1 MNKKTQAVLT
11 ICVDI
16 SMLAVIVAA
25 SYLLLTGRVQG
36 WLQIAAQTAVIIA
49 IPTIFFLTFL
59 TFGTSRYE
67 KLKMEDDDADDAY
80 DMNDADNTH
89 DVYDMNDADDAH
101 DTHDTDDTH
110 DVQPAPDT
118 QKHTAPGTDSTT
130 QT

>member
-80 DMNDADNTH
+80 DTH
-89 DVYDMNDADDAH
+89 DVYDTHDMNDADD
-101 DTHDTDDTH
+101 THDVLDAH

-118 QKHTAPGTDSTT
+118 LKHTAPGTDSTT

>member
-80 DMNDADNTH
+80 DTDDTH
-89 DVYDMNDADDAH
+89 DVYD
-101 DTHDTDDTH
+101 THDVHDAH

-118 QKHTAPGTDSTT
+118 QKHTAPETDSTT

>member
-67 KLKMEDDDADDAY
+67 KLKMEDVDADD
-80 DMNDADNTH
+80 TH
-89 DVYDMNDADDAH
+89 DVYDVNDADD
-101 DTHDTDDTH
+101 THDTH

-118 QKHTAPGTDSTT
+118 QKQKAPGTDSTT

>member
-67 KLKMEDDDADDAY
+67 KLKMEDDDDDV
-80 DMNDADNTH
+80 NDAG
-89 DVYDMNDADDAH
+89 
-101 DTHDTDDTH
+101 DTH
-110 DVQPAPDT
+110 DVQPGAAQQPAPDT
-118 QKHTAPGTDSTT
+118 QKHTAPETDSTT

>member
-16 SMLAVIVAA
+16 SMLAVIVAV

-67 KLKMEDDDADDAY
+67 KLKMEDDDDDV
-80 DMNDADNTH
+80 NDA
-89 DVYDMNDADDAH
+89 
-101 DTHDTDDTH
+101 DDTH
-110 DVQPAPDT
+110 DVQPGAAQQPAPDT
-118 QKHTAPGTDSTT
+118 QKHTAPETDSTT

>member
-36 WLQIAAQTAVIIA
+36 WLQIAAQMAVIIA

-67 KLKMEDDDADDAY
+67 KLKMEDVDADD
-80 DMNDADNTH
+80 TH

-101 DTHDTDDTH
+101 DTHDVHDTDDTH
-110 DVQPAPDT
+110 DVQPVPDT

>member
-80 DMNDADNTH
+80 DTDDTH
-89 DVYDMNDADDAH
+89 DVNDADD
-101 DTHDTDDTH
+101 THDVHDAH

-118 QKHTAPGTDSTT
+118 QKQKAPGTDSTT

>member
-25 SYLLLTGRVQG
+25 SYLLLTGRVEG

-59 TFGTSRYE
+59 TFGTSRYK
-67 KLKMEDDDADDAY
+67 KLKMEDDDADDAH
-80 DMNDADNTH
+80 DTH
-89 DVYDMNDADDAH
+89 DMNDADDAH
-101 DTHDTDDTH
+101 DTHDVHDTDDAH
-110 DVQPAPDT
+110 DVQPAPHT
-118 QKHTAPGTDSTT
+118 QKQKAPGTDDSTT

>member
-67 KLKMEDDDADDAY
+67 KLKMEDDDADDA
-80 DMNDADNTH
+80 
-89 DVYDMNDADDAH
+89 H
-101 DTHDTDDTH
+101 DTHDVNDAH

-118 QKHTAPGTDSTT
+118 QKQKAPGTDSTT

>member
-67 KLKMEDDDADDAY
+67 KLKMEDDDA
-80 DMNDADNTH
+80 
-89 DVYDMNDADDAH
+89 NDADDVNDAY
-101 DTHDTDDTH
+101 DTHDTYDTYDTH
-110 DVQPAPDT
+110 DVQPGAAQQPAPDT
-118 QKHTAPGTDSTT
+118 QKHTAPETDSTT

>member
-67 KLKMEDDDADDAY
+67 KLKMEDVDADD
-80 DMNDADNTH
+80 TH

-101 DTHDTDDTH
+101 DTHDVHDTDDTH
-110 DVQPAPDT
+110 DVQPVPDT

>member
-25 SYLLLTGRVQG
+25 SYLLLTGRVEG

-80 DMNDADNTH
+80 D
-89 DVYDMNDADDAH
+89 
-101 DTHDTDDTH
+101 TDDTH
-110 DVQPAPDT
+110 DVYDTHDVNDADDTHDVHDAHDVQPAPHT
-118 QKHTAPGTDSTT
+118 QKQKAPGTDSTT

>member
-67 KLKMEDDDADDAY
+67 KLKMEDDD
-80 DMNDADNTH
+80 
-89 DVYDMNDADDAH
+89 VNDADDM
-101 DTHDTDDTH
+101 H
-110 DVQPAPDT
+110 DVQPGAAQQPVPDT
-118 QKHTAPGTDSTT
+118 QKHTAPETDSTT

>member
-36 WLQIAAQTAVIIA
+36 WLQIVAQTAVIIA

-67 KLKMEDDDADDAY
+67 KLKMEDDDVDDAY
-80 DMNDADNTH
+80 DTDDTH
-89 DVYDMNDADDAH
+89 DVYDTHDVNDADD
-101 DTHDTDDTH
+101 THDVHDTH

-130 QT
+130 RT

>member
-67 KLKMEDDDADDAY
+67 KLKMEDDDADDA
-80 DMNDADNTH
+80 H
-89 DVYDMNDADDAH
+89 DVYDVNDADD
-101 DTHDTDDTH
+101 THDTH

-118 QKHTAPGTDSTT
+118 QKQKAPGTDSTT

>member
-67 KLKMEDDDADDAY
+67 KLKMEDDDADDA
-80 DMNDADNTH
+80 H
-89 DVYDMNDADDAH
+89 DVNDAH
-101 DTHDTDDTH
+101 DTHDVHDTDDTH
-110 DVQPAPDT
+110 DVQPVPDT

>member
-67 KLKMEDDDADDAY
+67 KLKMEDDDADDA
-80 DMNDADNTH
+80 
-89 DVYDMNDADDAH
+89 H
-101 DTHDTDDTH
+101 DTHDVNDAH

>member
-80 DMNDADNTH
+80 DTDDADDADNTH
-89 DVYDMNDADDAH
+89 DVNDADDA
-101 DTHDTDDTH
+101 H

>member
-67 KLKMEDDDADDAY
+67 KLKMEDDDADDA
-80 DMNDADNTH
+80 DNTH
-89 DVYDMNDADDAH
+89 DVNDADDA
-101 DTHDTDDTH
+101 H

>member
-67 KLKMEDDDADDAY
+67 KLKMEDVDADD
-80 DMNDADNTH
+80 TH

-101 DTHDTDDTH
+101 DTHDVHDTDDTH

>member
-67 KLKMEDDDADDAY
+67 KLKMEDDDDD
-80 DMNDADNTH
+80 
-89 DVYDMNDADDAH
+89 VNDADDA
-101 DTHDTDDTH
+101 DDTH
-110 DVQPAPDT
+110 DVQPGAAQQPEPDT
-118 QKHTAPGTDSTT
+118 QMHTTPETDSTT
-130 QT
+130 QM

>member
-36 WLQIAAQTAVIIA
+36 WLQIATQTAVIIA

-80 DMNDADNTH
+80 DTDDTH
-89 DVYDMNDADDAH
+89 DVYDTHDVNDA
-101 DTHDTDDTH
+101 DDTH

>member
-25 SYLLLTGRVQG
+25 SYLLLTGRVRG

-59 TFGTSRYE
+59 TFGTSGYE
-67 KLKMEDDDADDAY
+67 KLKMEDE
-80 DMNDADNTH
+80 
-89 DVYDMNDADDAH
+89 DV
-101 DTHDTDDTH
+101 DDTH
-110 DVQPAPDT
+110 DVDDANDVDDVNDADDTHNVQPVPDT
-118 QKHTAPGTDSTT
+118 QNHTAPETDSTT
-130 QT
+130 QM

>member
-67 KLKMEDDDADDAY
+67 KLKMEDDDADD
-80 DMNDADNTH
+80 TH
-89 DVYDMNDADDAH
+89 DVYDMNDA
-101 DTHDTDDTH
+101 H

-118 QKHTAPGTDSTT
+118 QKQKAPGTDSTT

>member
-80 DMNDADNTH
+80 DTDDTH
-89 DVYDMNDADDAH
+89 DVYDTHDVNDADD
-101 DTHDTDDTH
+101 THDVHDAH

-118 QKHTAPGTDSTT
+118 QKQKAPGTDSTT

>member
-1 MNKKTQAVLT
+1 MSKKTQTILT

-36 WLQIAAQTAVIIA
+36 WLQIAAQMAVIIA

-67 KLKMEDDDADDAY
+67 KLKMEDVDADD
-80 DMNDADNTH
+80 T
-89 DVYDMNDADDAH
+89 H
-101 DTHDTDDTH
+101 DTHDKH

-118 QKHTAPGTDSTT
+118 QKQKAPGTDSTT

>member
-67 KLKMEDDDADDAY
+67 KLKMEDDDA
-80 DMNDADNTH
+80 
-89 DVYDMNDADDAH
+89 NDADDVNDAH
-101 DTHDTDDTH
+101 DTNDTN
-110 DVQPAPDT
+110 DVQPGAARQPAPDT
-118 QKHTAPGTDSTT
+118 QNHTAPETDSTT

>member
-67 KLKMEDDDADDAY
+67 KLKIEDDDV
-80 DMNDADNTH
+80 NDA
-89 DVYDMNDADDAH
+89 
-101 DTHDTDDTH
+101 DDTH
-110 DVQPAPDT
+110 DVQPGAAQQPAPDT
-118 QKHTAPGTDSTT
+118 QKHTAPETDRTT
-130 QT
+130 QM

>member
-80 DMNDADNTH
+80 DTDDTH
-89 DVYDMNDADDAH
+89 DVYDTHDVNDA
-101 DTHDTDDTH
+101 DDTH

>member
-80 DMNDADNTH
+80 DTDDVNDA
-89 DVYDMNDADDAH
+89 
-101 DTHDTDDTH
+101 DDTH
-110 DVQPAPDT
+110 DVHDTHDMQPAPDT

>member
-36 WLQIAAQTAVIIA
+36 WLQIAAQMAVIIA

-67 KLKMEDDDADDAY
+67 KLKMEDDNADDAYDTDDVY

-89 DVYDMNDADDAH
+89 DVYDMNDADD
-101 DTHDTDDTH
+101 TH

-118 QKHTAPGTDSTT
+118 LKHTAPGTDSTT

>member
-80 DMNDADNTH
+80 DVYDTH
-89 DVYDMNDADDAH
+89 DVNDADD
-101 DTHDTDDTH
+101 THDVHDAH

>member
-67 KLKMEDDDADDAY
+67 KLKMEDDDADD
-80 DMNDADNTH
+80 TH
-89 DVYDMNDADDAH
+89 DVYDVNDADDTH
-101 DTHDTDDTH
+101 DTHDTH

-118 QKHTAPGTDSTT
+118 QKQKAPGTDSTT

>member
-80 DMNDADNTH
+80 DTDDTH
-89 DVYDMNDADDAH
+89 DVYDMNDVHDA
-101 DTHDTDDTH
+101 DDTH

>member
-80 DMNDADNTH
+80 DTHDADDADNTH
-89 DVYDMNDADDAH
+89 DVYDMNDA
-101 DTHDTDDTH
+101 DDTH

>member
-67 KLKMEDDDADDAY
+67 KLKMEDDDDDV
-80 DMNDADNTH
+80 N
-89 DVYDMNDADDAH
+89 
-101 DTHDTDDTH
+101 DTH
-110 DVQPAPDT
+110 DVQPGAAQQPAPDT
-118 QKHTAPGTDSTT
+118 QKHTAPETDSTT
-130 QT
+130 QM

>member
-80 DMNDADNTH
+80 DTDDVYDMNDADNTH
-89 DVYDMNDADDAH
+89 DVYDMNDA
-101 DTHDTDDTH
+101 DDTH